1 MQTDIERSVNK
12 RLENWLPLLEN
23 EIKQAY
29 FAELL
34 SYVASQRAQGIKVF
48 PEHNNMFRA
57 LALVPPSELKVVI
70 LGQDPYHGL
79 GQADG
84 LSFSVQKGIKIPP
97 SLRNIYKEL
106 ARDIPHFRPPEH
118 GDLSTWATQ
127 GVLLLNTVLSVE
139 EGLAHSHKGK
149 GWESFTDEV
158 IKQVSEHLDNVVF
171 MLWGK
176 PAQNKLHLIDATK
189 HCVLQA
195 AHPSPLSAHR
205 GFLGCGHFSQ
215 ANLYLRMHN
224 KNIID
229 WQS

>member
-1 MQTDIERSVNK
+1 MQTDIEKSVYT
-12 RLENWLPLLEN
+12 RIEDWLPLLEK
-23 EIKQAY
+23 EIKQPY
-29 FAELL
+29 FAEVL
-34 SYVASQRAQGIKVF
+34 SYVASRRAQGIRVF
-48 PEHNNMFRA
+48 PEHKNMFRA
-57 LALVPPSELKVVI
+57 LALVQPSELKVVI

-84 LSFSVQKGIKIPP
+84 LSFSVQKGIKVPP

-106 ARDIPHFRPPEH
+106 ARDIAHFTPPEH
-118 GDLSTWATQ
+118 GDLSTWAKQ

-149 GWESFTDEV
+149 GWEYFTDAV
-158 IKQVSEHLDNVVF
+158 IKEVSEHLDNVVF

-176 PAQNKLHLIDATK
+176 PAQSKLHLIDAAK

-205 GFLGCGHFSQ
+205 GFLGCAHFSQ
-215 ANLYLRMHN
+215 ANSYLLSHN
-224 KNIID
+224 KDTID
-229 WQS
+229 WQP